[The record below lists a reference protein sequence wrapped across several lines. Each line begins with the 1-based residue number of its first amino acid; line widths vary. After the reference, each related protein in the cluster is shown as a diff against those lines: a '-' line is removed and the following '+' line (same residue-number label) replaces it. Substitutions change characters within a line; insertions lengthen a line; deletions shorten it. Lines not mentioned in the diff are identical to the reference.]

1 MTILP
6 ISISATLQEL
16 RKEAKFRWF
25 IEWVASPH
33 YKQSKEFDQSPP
45 SPDYLHIVD
54 QLKRNQASLLTQ
66 FRPGHVPLNEILYR
80 IKQAPSPDCPHC
92 GTGFIESIF
101 HFLLACPHYSRPR
114 GKLLLTLNEHII
126 SIPFILG
133 NPIAIP
139 HFLRYVSETKRLR
152 STFGEVRPK
161 DNLVILSKSEIK
173 LTRRQSPDDHEE
185 I

>member
-1 MTILP
+1 M
-6 ISISATLQEL
+6 
-16 RKEAKFRWF
+16 
-25 IEWVASPH
+25 EWVASPR
-33 YKQSKEFDQSPP
+33 YKRSKEFDQSLP
-45 SPDYLHIVD
+45 SPDYLHIVN

-66 FRPGHVPLNEILYR
+66 FCTGHVPLNEILYR
-80 IKQAPSPDCPHC
+80 IKQAPSPDCLHC

-101 HFLLACPHYSRPR
+101 HFLLACSYYSRPR
-114 GKLLLTLNEHII
+114 GKLLLTLNKHVI

-139 HFLRYVSETKRLR
+139 HFLRYVSKTKCLR
-152 STFGEVRPK
+152 STFREVQPK

-173 LTRRQSPDDHEE
+173 LTHRQSPDDHEE